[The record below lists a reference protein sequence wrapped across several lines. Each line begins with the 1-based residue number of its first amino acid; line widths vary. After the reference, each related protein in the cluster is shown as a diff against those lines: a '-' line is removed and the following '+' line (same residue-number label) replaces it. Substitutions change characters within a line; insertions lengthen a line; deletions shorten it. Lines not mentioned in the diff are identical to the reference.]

1 MTELLVLQAEL
12 RKEKGSRQMAR
23 LRDPKVGKLP
33 AVVYGHGEEPI
44 HISLNAHDFL
54 EGLHHGHRIFEIQLP
69 TGKQTLLVKDLQYD
83 HFGRTLVHADL
94 MRVDLN
100 ERMVVSVPIELK
112 GTAKGTHEGGIVDQS
127 LTNLEVE
134 CVVSRIP
141 KVIPVSVKELG
152 VGDAIHARDVELPA
166 GSVLKTDPEA
176 ILCICHL
183 PKIKAAVEE
192 AAATE
197 APTEPEVITE
207 RAAPEEEQAEAPEKE
222 KK

>member
-12 RKEKGSRQMAR
+12 RKEKGSRQMTR

-33 AVVYGHGEEPI
+33 AVVYGHGKEPI

-69 TGKQTLLVKDLQYD
+69 TGNQTLLVKELQYD
-83 HFGRTLVHADL
+83 HFGKKLVHADL

-100 ERMVVSVPIELK
+100 ERMVVTVPIELK
-112 GTAKGTHEGGIVDQS
+112 GTAKGSHEGGIVDQN

-152 VGDAIHARDVELPA
+152 VGDAIHAKDLELPA

-176 ILCICHL
+176 MICICHL
-183 PKIKAAVEE
+183 PKVKAVVEE
-192 AAATE
+192 VVAEVAA
-197 APTEPEVITE
+197 EPEVITE
-207 RAAPEEEQAEAPEKE
+207 RAVSEEEQPEAPEKE